1 MKTIFFEVPE
11 LEQPIFKQIFGDKE
25 AQFFTEKL
33 NEDTIHLAKEA
44 DVVSVFINSVLNQ
57 SIIDELP
64 NLKMI
69 TTRST
74 GFDHIDVAYAK
85 DKGITVSNVPAYG
98 SYTVAEFAFALL
110 LNLSRKVHKANEQ
123 IRETADFSFLGLRG
137 FDLHGKTLG
146 VIGTGRIGKNVINIG
161 LGFGMKVVA
170 FDLYP
175 DQALATQKGFEYKT
189 LEEVLSSADVI
200 TLHAPYTK
208 ENHHLLNKEKFSFV
222 KKGAYLINTA
232 RGELVDTDALVVALS
247 DGTLA
252 GAGLD
257 VLEGERE
264 LKEEI
269 EILSNP
275 QKRDHVKDYKT
286 LFEGRVLMDL
296 PNVIVT
302 PHLAFYSKEAE
313 EEIIKTTVENINN
326 FTIGT
331 PTNCVV
337 PKK

>member
-11 LEQPIFKQIFGDKE
+11 LEQPTFEQLFAGQE

-33 NEDTIHLAKEA
+33 NEDTVHLASEA
-44 DVVSVFINSVLNQ
+44 DVVSVFINSVLNKE
-57 SIIDELP
+57 IIDKLP
-64 NLKMI
+64 NLKMVA
-69 TTRST
+69 TRST
-74 GFDHIDVAYAK
+74 GFDHVDVAYAK
-85 DKGITVSNVPAYG
+85 DKGILVSNVPAYG
-98 SYTVAEFAFALL
+98 SYTVAEFTFALL

-146 VIGTGRIGKNVINIG
+146 VIGTGRIGKNVINIA
-161 LGFGMKVVA
+161 LGFGMKVFA

-175 DQALATQKGFEYKT
+175 DQALASQKGFEYKT
-189 LEEVLSSADVI
+189 IEEVLTNSDVL
-200 TLHAPYTK
+200 TLHTPYTK
-208 ENHHLLNKEKFSFV
+208 ENHHLLNKERFSLI

-232 RGELVDTDALVVALS
+232 RGELIDTDALIVALS
-247 DGTLA
+247 DGTLS

-269 EILSNP
+269 EILSDPN
-275 QKRDHVKDYKT
+275 KREHVKDYKT

-296 PNVIVT
+296 PNVVVT

-313 EEIIKTTVENINN
+313 EEIIKTTVDNINN
-326 FTIGT
+326 FITGN
-331 PTNCVV
+331 PTNRVE
-337 PKK
+337 PK